1 MPIKLLPLNT
11 LPTVFVHTLQL
22 GSLFLKKIH
31 QYYQFFA
38 HIGVSQWEVEN
49 R

>member
-1 MPIKLLPLNT
+1 MQLKPFPLNM
-11 LPTVFVHTLQL
+11 LSTVFVHTLQL
-22 GSLFLKKIH
+22 GSLFPRKIH

-49 R
+49 K